1 MDNGFTC
8 LEMVKKRHYDIIF
21 LDHMMPEL
29 DGVETFSYMQSMQEN
44 RCKDTPVI
52 VLTANAIIG
61 AKEQYMQIGF
71 TDYLS
76 KPIDSHRLENLI
88 VEQLALHNIHVE
100 PIELSG
106 NNSEV
111 YGEKNHEALQELPQ
125 VEGFDWEYGLLHF
138 LNAQMLWESVEDF
151 YNGCES
157 AVAELNLLYQDISGP
172 KG

>member
-1 MDNGFTC
+1 
-8 LEMVKKRHYDIIF
+8 
-21 LDHMMPEL
+21 MPEL

-88 VEQLALHNIHVE
+88 VEQLALHNIPVE

-111 YGEKNHEALQELPQ
+111 YGEKNHATIQQLPP
-125 VEGFDWEYGLLHF
+125 EEH
-138 LNAQMLWESVEDF
+138 
-151 YNGCES
+151 
-157 AVAELNLLYQDISGP
+157 
-172 KG
+172 